1 MGKFLLRYMPVIL
14 WMILMFSFSAR
25 SDLPVN
31 GTVAEDFFSK
41 KFAHVLEYILLM
53 LLMYRAVG
61 IKNPAKAFLFSL
73 IYAFSDEIHQ
83 LFTPYR
89 SGNLWDVGIDSIG
102 LVISTLIIIKLR
114 LWNSFLLL
122 APLGKLKQ

>member
-1 MGKFLLRYMPVIL
+1 MGKFLLRYVPVIL
-14 WMILMFSFSAR
+14 WMILMFIFSSR

-31 GTVAEDFFSK
+31 GTVTEDFFSK
-41 KFAHVLEYILLM
+41 KLAHILEYTLLM
-53 LLMYRAVG
+53 FLMFRAVG
-61 IKNPAKAFLFSL
+61 TKNPARAFLYSL

-114 LWNSFLLL
+114 LWNSLLLL